1 MEDDI
6 EDEMLTNEV
15 QIHDSY
21 MIPVEALNEFQK
33 CICNVKIEKG
43 LGTGFLV
50 KILRKEKE
58 KEQKNKFYCLITSEH
73 IIDEKIIKKNTN
85 ILIKYDYHEENHKQL
100 SIEIN
105 KDTEDKR
112 FIRSFQ
118 YLGIDATVVQIYEN
132 EIEEKYFYFF
142 DDNILEISK
151 DFNQNYE
158 NYEKKQIFIFQ
169 IPGKD
174 NNLTFSTG
182 NICSRNSLNAFY
194 HNSSTNPGSSGSP
207 ILLYSKNK
215 INIIG
220 IHKGGNVEKKLNAGN
235 FIEELIESLI
245 TNRIYIEVKDYFIG
259 EVMEEGHKKGNLY
272 LNNNEHYIGEI
283 WKNKFHGKGTLY
295 KNKNTKIYFGDFVE
309 GEYHGKGTL
318 YLDDG
323 NYYIGDF
330 VKNKREGKG
339 ILYNKKNK
347 IIYEGEFK
355 EDKYDGYGKLYYGNG
370 ESFEGQFSKG
380 EKTEKGKEIK
390 VNENLNEKAISNLVN
405 DFFDKF
411 QPLGEKLGFNDICVN
426 CTHSIYEHF
435 RVKDSLWECKMCGKQ
450 CNNEMNLTDIFG
462 YFFN

>member
-1 MEDDI
+1 MEEDI
-6 EDEMLTNEV
+6 ENEIFTDEVEI
-15 QIHDSY
+15 QDSS
-21 MIPVEALNEFQK
+21 MIPVNDLNEFQK
-33 CICNVKIEKG
+33 SICNVKIGKG

-50 KILRKEKE
+50 KILRKEKD
-58 KEQKNKFYCLITSEH
+58 QKKKFYCLITSEH

-85 ILIKYDYHEENHKQL
+85 ILIKYDYHEKKCKEL

-105 KDTEDKR
+105 KDPKDKR
-112 FIRSFQ
+112 FIRSYQ
-118 YLGIDATVVQIYEN
+118 YLGIDAIVVQIYQK

-151 DFNQNYE
+151 EFKEKYK

-182 NICSRNSLNAFY
+182 NICSRSNLNAFY
-194 HNSSTNPGSSGSP
+194 HKSSTNPGSSGSP

-220 IHKGGNVEKKLNAGN
+220 IHKGGNVKKKLNAGN

-245 TNRIYIEVKDYFIG
+245 TNRIYIEAKDYFIG
-259 EVMEEGHKKGNLY
+259 EVIEDGHKKGNIFLD
-272 LNNNEHYIGEI
+272 NNEHYIGEI

-295 KNKNTKIYFGDFVE
+295 KNKNTIIYYGDFVE

-318 YLDDG
+318 FLDDG
-323 NYYIGDF
+323 NYYKGDF

-339 ILYNKKNK
+339 ILYNKQNK

-380 EKTEKGKEIK
+380 EKTEEGKEIK

-411 QPLGEKLGFNDICVN
+411 QPLGEQLGINNTCEN

-435 RVKDSLWECKMCGKQ
+435 RVEDSLWECKICGKR
-450 CNNEMNLTDIFG
+450 CNNEVSLSDIFN
-462 YFFN
+462 FFN

>member
-1 MEDDI
+1 MEEEI
-6 EDEMLTNEV
+6 KDEILTNEV
-15 QIHDSY
+15 QTDDSY

-33 CICNVKIEKG
+33 CICNVIIEKG

-58 KEQKNKFYCLITSEH
+58 KEQKKKFYCLITSEH

-85 ILIKYDYHEENHKQL
+85 ILIKYDYHEKNHKEL

-105 KDTEDKR
+105 RGTEDKR
-112 FIRSFQ
+112 FIRSHQ
-118 YLGIDATVVQIYEN
+118 YLGVDATVVQIYED
-132 EIEEKYFYFF
+132 EIQEKYFYFF

-158 NYEKKQIFIFQ
+158 KYEKKQIFIFQ

-182 NICSRNSLNAFY
+182 NILSRKNLNTFD
-194 HNSSTNPGSSGSP
+194 HNSSTHNGSSGSP
-207 ILLYSKNK
+207 ILLYSENK

-220 IHKGGNVEKKLNAGN
+220 IHKGGYEKKKLNAGN
-235 FIEELIESLI
+235 FIGELIESLI
-245 TNRIYIEVKDYFIG
+245 SNRNYIELKDYFIG
-259 EVMEEGHKKGNLY
+259 EVIENWHKKGNFF

-295 KNKNTKIYFGDFVE
+295 KNKKTIIYYGEFAE
-309 GEYHGKGTL
+309 GEYNGKGTL
-318 YLDDG
+318 FLDDG
-323 NYYIGDF
+323 KYYKGKF

-339 ILYNKKNK
+339 ILYNKEDK

-380 EKTEKGKEIK
+380 EKTEEGKEIK

-411 QPLGEKLGFNDICVN
+411 QPLGEKLGINNTCEN

-435 RVKDSLWECKMCGKQ
+435 RVEDSIWECKMCGKK
-450 CNNEMNLTDIFG
+450 CNNEMNLSDIFN
-462 YFFN
+462 FFN

>member
-1 MEDDI
+1 MEEDI
-6 EDEMLTNEV
+6 EDEILTNEV
-15 QIHDSY
+15 QIQDSN

-58 KEQKNKFYCLITSEH
+58 KEQKKKFYCLITSEH
-73 IIDEKIIKKNTN
+73 IIDEKIIKKNTE
-85 ILIKYDYHEENHKQL
+85 ILIKYDYHKENYQQL
-100 SIEIN
+100 SIGIN
-105 KDTEDKR
+105 KDPEDKR
-112 FIRSFQ
+112 FIRSYQ

-132 EIEEKYFYFF
+132 EIKEQYFYFF
-142 DDNILEISK
+142 DNDKWEKSK
-151 DFNQNYE
+151 DFNLKYE
-158 NYEKKQIFIFQ
+158 DYEKKQIFIFQ

-174 NNLTFSTG
+174 NNLSFSTG
-182 NICSRNSLNAFY
+182 SICSRRDLNAFY

-220 IHKGGNVEKKLNAGN
+220 IHKGGNVKKKLNAGN

-245 TNRIYIEVKDYFIG
+245 TNRIYIEAKDYFIG
-259 EVMEEGHKKGNLY
+259 EVIEDGYKKGNLY
-272 LNNNEHYIGEI
+272 LENGGYYKGEI

-295 KNKNTKIYFGDFVE
+295 NNKKIKIYYGEFAE

-318 YLDDG
+318 VLEDG
-323 NYYIGDF
+323 NYYKGDF

-339 ILYNKKNK
+339 ILYNKKGK

-370 ESFEGQFSKG
+370 ESFEGKFSKG
-380 EKTEKGKEIK
+380 EKTEEGKEIK

-405 DFFDKF
+405 NFFDKF
-411 QPLGEKLGFNDICVN
+411 QPLGQQLGINDN
-426 CTHSIYEHF
+426 CGNCNHSIHEHF
-435 RVKDSLWECKMCGKQ
+435 LVKDSIWKCKICSKE
-450 CNNEMNLTDIFG
+450 CNNEMSLLDIIN
-462 YFFN
+462 FFN